1 MAIYYIVTVA
11 IVTIYY
17 IVTVAIVTC
26 HILIITSLLS
36 NLISNSHF
44 SLTPQIHLVLLV
56 VVTLLDLVL
65 VSYFLNCY
73 CYKII
78 SRHN

>member
-1 MAIYYIVTVA
+1 MTIHIVTVA
-11 IVTIYY
+11 ITIHY
-17 IVTVAIVTC
+17 IVTVVIVTC
-26 HILIITSLLS
+26 HILIITSLPS